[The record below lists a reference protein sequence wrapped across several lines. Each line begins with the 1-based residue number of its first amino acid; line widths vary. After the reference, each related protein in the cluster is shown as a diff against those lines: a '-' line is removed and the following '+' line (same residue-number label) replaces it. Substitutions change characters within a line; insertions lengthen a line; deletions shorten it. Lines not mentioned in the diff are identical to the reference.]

1 MMKAFN
7 MQTMTKA
14 KRIIHAWLWMLLVG
28 LPLALALTSCES
40 NVHKDEQGGLS
51 VALAWQDA
59 DDATAV
65 KNIRVWIFNATD
77 GSLVKSQEYTD
88 ARVLANERYP
98 LGKGQYKVVTAVN
111 LASPLSVGNV
121 TNMNDLIF
129 SLYEASASPERA
141 FYGVTD
147 ATVTDA
153 SAVTSVTVPVQRL
166 LAELTITIEGAPASS
181 VLTGEVQDVATGFY
195 PNRAQSNA
203 DATTVT
209 LPTTTAQGETLQMQ
223 TIRLM
228 PTVSNQENSHIYLC
242 ITRLDGIVEEY
253 DITAPVM
260 KAGGK
265 YEIRFKHSEMQP
277 KMNLDATINNWKDL
291 NGEVEI
297 K

>member
-1 MMKAFN
+1 
-7 MQTMTKA
+7 
-14 KRIIHAWLWMLLVG
+14 MLLMG
-28 LPLALALTSCES
+28 LPLAFALTSCES

-65 KNIRVWIFNATD
+65 KNIRMWIFNAAD

-111 LASPLSVGNV
+111 LTSPLSVGNDA
-121 TNMNDLIF
+121 NMNDLIF

-166 LAELTITIEGAPASS
+166 LAELTITIDGAPASS
-181 VLTGEVQDVATGFY
+181 VMTGEVQDVATGFY
-195 PNRAQSNA
+195 PNRAQANT

-228 PTVSNQENSHIYLC
+228 PTVYNRENSRLYLC
-242 ITRLDGIVEEY
+242 ISRLDGIVEEY
-253 DITAPVM
+253 DITAPAM

-277 KMNLDATINNWKDL
+277 KMNLESGINNWKDL
-291 NGEVEI
+291 SNEVEI